1 MRAGTSIPGLALGGI
16 SQMQSP
22 AWTTLLSRLPDV
34 FMPTPLAACE
44 FFRILLDVDHE
55 PRAPSALDPL
65 QGELVE
71 GQGLGVGA
79 EGGAPGIDDATLELG
94 PKMKGAVPPHADLAA
109 REHLSVAILEKDQLR
124 HPII

>member
-34 FMPTPLAACE
+34 FMPTPL
-44 FFRILLDVDHE
+44 DVDHE
-55 PRAPSALDPL
+55 PRAPAALYPL

-94 PKMKGAVPPHADLAA
+94 PKMKVAVPPHADLAA
-109 REHLSVAILEKDQLR
+109 RAHLSVALLEKDQLR
-124 HPII
+124 